1 MTKIKMF
8 ALMAVAALL
17 LLFPAV
23 ALGQQIPPHLSAVT
37 ANVDGAPASNGTVV
51 TAWIDGS
58 EVGSGEVTDGV
69 AILIISGDASFTGK
83 TISFK
88 IGNLDS
94 EDTDTWEQGGH
105 LNPEITVSASSEVVA
120 PPAAP
125 TAMVAAAG
133 AAGPSGKDGD
143 KGDTGSAGA
152 AGPSGKDGADGK
164 DGAGGSTGPAGS
176 DGAAGPAGSDGT
188 AGSAGNAGEA
198 GGGGSGLAIF
208 ALILAIVAIAAAG
221 YSIVMG
227 RRTG

>member
-37 ANVDGAPASNGTVV
+37 ANVDGAPAANGTVV

-69 AILIISGDASFTGK
+69 AILVISGDASFTGK

-105 LNPEITVSASSEVVA
+105 LDPELTISASSEVE
-120 PPAAP
+120 AP
-125 TAMVAAAG
+125 TAAPAAVVAAPVASVTG
-133 AAGPSGKDGD
+133 DKGD

-164 DGAGGSTGPAGS
+164 DGAGGSAGS

-188 AGSAGNAGEA
+188 AGSDGAAGEA

-227 RRTG
+227 RKTG

>member
-69 AILIISGDASFTGK
+69 AILVISGDASFTGK

-105 LNPEITVSASSEVVA
+105 LDPELTISASSEVE
-120 PPAAP
+120 AP
-125 TAMVAAAG
+125 TAAPAAVVAAAG
-133 AAGPSGKDGD
+133 ATGEKGD

-188 AGSAGNAGEA
+188 AGSAGTAGAA

>member
-1 MTKIKMF
+1 MTKIKML

-69 AILIISGDASFTGK
+69 AILVISGDASFTGK

-94 EDTDTWEQGGH
+94 KETDTWEQGGH
-105 LNPEITVSASSEVVA
+105 LNPELTISASSEVVA
-120 PPAAP
+120 PTAAP
-125 TAMVAAAG
+125 TAVVAAAVAPVTG
-133 AAGPSGKDGD
+133 EKGD

-152 AGPSGKDGADGK
+152 AGPSGKDGADGN
-164 DGAGGSTGPAGS
+164 DGAGGSAGPAGS

-188 AGSAGNAGEA
+188 AGSAGTAGEA